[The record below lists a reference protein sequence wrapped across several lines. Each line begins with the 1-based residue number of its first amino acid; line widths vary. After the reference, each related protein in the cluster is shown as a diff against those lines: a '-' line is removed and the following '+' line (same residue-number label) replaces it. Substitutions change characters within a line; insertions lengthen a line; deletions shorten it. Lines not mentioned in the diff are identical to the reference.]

1 MNISTLAKI
10 LGVSISELRETGQKN
25 QIHGFYGRNTRIN
38 YQAAIEVTKI
48 LRPEKASKLKNDD
61 KIYLPSTL
69 TVSEFAESIDKN
81 ISIIIK
87 TLILNGVIATI
98 NEKIDFDTA
107 SLIAGELNVEVF
119 AEVDGIFAGIE
130 VDTKMMKTI
139 EYDEK
144 DKKYTLRPPVITIMG
159 HVDHG
164 KTTLLD
170 TIRQSNVV
178 ATEAGAITQHIS
190 SYSMEYLPEN
200 EKEIL
205 PNSNENSTENSDEK
219 SNKKPK
225 TIDTELTKNE
235 KLPSKLNLIKG
246 KIGYKLTFVDTPG
259 HEAFVAMRARG
270 SQLAD
275 IVILVVSAV
284 EGPKPQTVE
293 VIERIKMAKTP
304 VIVALN
310 KIDLPQS
317 DIERA
322 KQEVAKYGLVPEEW
336 GGDVPFIPIS
346 AKNKLNIDKLLE
358 QILNQAEMMELKGE
372 IDCKGQAV
380 IIESHLDTQLGVVA
394 TALIIKEKLKIGDL
408 IVCGESIGK
417 IKKLQDSN
425 DKILMEAGLSEPVL
439 LVGLPNVCDIGEPIV
454 VYPNQKLAQNA
465 VNLQITK
472 RNNSKKSITSPL
484 IGGVD
489 GEINVILKADVSGS
503 LEALE
508 ESIFKIPQ
516 EKVKIII
523 KAKSVGEIFEGD
535 LDFAKTTNATILCF
549 HTDWS
554 SSIDAKIK
562 KEKINVIQSNV
573 IYEILAW
580 LEEQVIANTKH
591 EVKIIPLGKAKILA
605 CFKSEKAS
613 VQVLGGEC
621 LEGKITGSK
630 VLRVWRDNKEIG
642 RAEIVELQRNKIKA
656 AEVNISQQ
664 FGLSITSKIKL
675 QVGDIIESIDE
686 ILVK

>member
-10 LGVSISELRETGQKN
+10 LGVSITELRETGQKN

-38 YQAAIEVTKI
+38 YQAALEVTKV
-48 LRPEKASKLKNDD
+48 LRPEKINKLKNDD
-61 KIYLPSTL
+61 KIYLPPTI

-81 ISIIIK
+81 ISIVIK

-107 SLIAGELNVEVF
+107 SLIAGELNVAVF
-119 AEVDGIFAGIE
+119 QETDGLFEGKSA
-130 VDTKMMKTI
+130 DTKMMKTI
-139 EYDEK
+139 EYDDN
-144 DKKYTLRPPVITIMG
+144 DKNYTLRPPVITIMG

-190 SYSMEYLPEN
+190 SYSMEYLPESEVKKQEEN
-200 EKEIL
+200 LGKDKKSKKSKSESE
-205 PNSNENSTENSDEK
+205 PNGLK
-219 SNKKPK
+219 
-225 TIDTELTKNE
+225 
-235 KLPSKLNLIKG
+235 LIKG

-317 DIERA
+317 DIERTT
-322 KQEVAKYGLVPEEW
+322 QEIAKYGLVPESW

-346 AKNKLNIDKLLE
+346 ARNKINIDKLLE
-358 QILNQAEMMELKGE
+358 QILNQAEVMELKGE

-380 IIESHLDTQLGVVA
+380 VIESHLDTQLGVVA
-394 TALIIKEKLKIGDL
+394 TALVIKEKLKVGDL

-417 IKKLQDSN
+417 IKKLQNSN
-425 DKILMEAGLSEPVL
+425 NDVLMEAGLSEPVL
-439 LVGLPNVCDIGEPIV
+439 LVGLPTVCDIGEPIV
-454 VYPNQKLAQNA
+454 VYPNQKTAHNA

-472 RNNSKKSITSPL
+472 RNSTKKSIPNQQIS
-484 IGGVD
+484 GVD
-489 GEINVILKADVSGS
+489 GEINIILKADVSGS

-523 KAKSVGEIFEGD
+523 KAKSVGEIFEND
-535 LDFAKTTNATILCF
+535 IDFAKTTNSTILCF

-591 EVKIIPLGKAKILA
+591 ETKIIPLGKAKILA
-605 CFKSEKAS
+605 TFKSEKAS

-621 LEGKITGSK
+621 IEGKITTSK
-630 VLRVWRDNKEIG
+630 VLRIWRDEKEIG

-656 AEVNISQQ
+656 TEINISQQ
-664 FGLSITSKIKL
+664 FGLSINSKIKI
-675 QVGDIIESIDE
+675 QVGDIVESIDE

>member
-10 LGVSISELRETGQKN
+10 LGVSIGELRETGQKN

-38 YQAAIEVTKI
+38 YQAAVEVTKI

-81 ISIIIK
+81 ISIVIK
-87 TLILNGVIATI
+87 ALILNGVIATI

-107 SLIAGELNVEVF
+107 SLIAGEFNVEVF
-119 AEVDGIFAGIE
+119 AEVDGIFE
-130 VDTKMMKTI
+130 NKSTDTKMMKTV
-139 EYDEK
+139 EYDGV
-144 DKKYTLRPPVITIMG
+144 DKNYTLRPPVITIMG

-200 EKEIL
+200 EMENLDKNETKSDQKSEQK
-205 PNSNENSTENSDEK
+205 NSKD
-219 SNKKPK
+219 NKK
-225 TIDTELTKNE
+225 TNSKN
-235 KLPSKLNLIKG
+235 SLNLIKG
-246 KIGYKLTFVDTPG
+246 KVGYKLTFVDTPG

-275 IVILVVSAV
+275 IIILVVSAV

-293 VIERIKMAKTP
+293 VIERIKIAKTP

-317 DIERA
+317 DVERA
-322 KQEVAKYGLVPEEW
+322 KQEIAKYGLVPEEW

-346 AKNKLNIDKLLE
+346 AKNKVNIDKLLE
-358 QILNQAEMMELKGE
+358 QVLNQAEVMELKGE

-380 IIESHLDTQLGVVA
+380 IIESHLDAQLGVVA
-394 TALIIKEKLKIGDL
+394 TALVIKEKLKIGDL
-408 IVCGESIGK
+408 IVCGENIGK

-425 DKILMEAGLSEPVL
+425 DKILSEAGLSEPVL
-439 LVGLPNVCDIGEPIV
+439 LVGLPSVCDIGEPIV

-465 VNLQITK
+465 INLQITK
-472 RNNSKKSITSPL
+472 RNNSKKTISSPL

-523 KAKSVGEIFEGD
+523 KAKSVGAVFEGD
-535 LDFAKTTNATILCF
+535 LDFAKTTNSTILCF

-554 SSIDAKIK
+554 NLIDGKIK

-580 LEEQVIANTKH
+580 LEEQIIANTKH
-591 EVKIIPLGKAKILA
+591 EIKIIPLGKAKVLA
-605 CFKSEKAS
+605 IFKSEKNN
-613 VQVLGGEC
+613 VQVMGGEC
-621 LEGKITGSK
+621 LEGKITTSK

-642 RAEIVELQRNKIKA
+642 RAEIVELQRNKIKTT
-656 AEVNISQQ
+656 EINISQQ
-664 FGLSITSKIKL
+664 FGLSITSKIKI

-686 ILVK
+686 VLVK

>member
-10 LGVSISELRETGQKN
+10 LGVSIGELRETGQKN

-38 YQAAIEVTKI
+38 YQAAVEVTKI

-81 ISIIIK
+81 ISIVIK
-87 TLILNGVIATI
+87 ALILNGVIATI

-107 SLIAGELNVEVF
+107 SLIAGEFNVEVF
-119 AEVDGIFAGIE
+119 AEVDGIFE
-130 VDTKMMKTI
+130 NKSTDTKMMKTV
-139 EYDEK
+139 EYDGV
-144 DKKYTLRPPVITIMG
+144 DKNYTLRPPVITIMG

-200 EKEIL
+200 EMENLDKNETKSDQKSEQK
-205 PNSNENSTENSDEK
+205 NSKD
-219 SNKKPK
+219 NKK
-225 TIDTELTKNE
+225 TNSKN
-235 KLPSKLNLIKG
+235 SLNLIKG
-246 KIGYKLTFVDTPG
+246 KVGYKLTFVDTPG

-275 IVILVVSAV
+275 IIILVVSAV

-293 VIERIKMAKTP
+293 VIERIKIAKTP

-317 DIERA
+317 DVERA
-322 KQEVAKYGLVPEEW
+322 KQEIAKYGLVPEEW

-346 AKNKLNIDKLLE
+346 AKNKVNIDKLLE
-358 QILNQAEMMELKGE
+358 QVLNQAEVMELKGE

-380 IIESHLDTQLGVVA
+380 IIESHLDAQLGVVA
-394 TALIIKEKLKIGDL
+394 TALVIKEKLKIGDL
-408 IVCGESIGK
+408 IVCGENIGK

-425 DKILMEAGLSEPVL
+425 DKILSEAGLSEPVL
-439 LVGLPNVCDIGEPIV
+439 LVGLPSVCDIGEPIV

-465 VNLQITK
+465 INLQISK
-472 RNNSKKSITSPL
+472 RNNSKKTISSPL

-523 KAKSVGEIFEGD
+523 KAKSVGAVFEGD
-535 LDFAKTTNATILCF
+535 LDFAKTTNSTILCF

-554 SSIDAKIK
+554 NLIDGKIK

-580 LEEQVIANTKH
+580 LEEQIIANTKH
-591 EVKIIPLGKAKILA
+591 EIKIIPLGKAKVLA
-605 CFKSEKAS
+605 IFKSEKNN
-613 VQVLGGEC
+613 VQVMGGEC
-621 LEGKITGSK
+621 LEGKITTSK

-642 RAEIVELQRNKIKA
+642 RAEIVELQRNKIKTT
-656 AEVNISQQ
+656 EINISQQ
-664 FGLSITSKIKL
+664 FGLSITSKIKI

-686 ILVK
+686 VLVK